1 MTTLDKA
8 KTHFHYKSMLDAR
21 DIELL
26 VIESIRVNLLNQ
38 ALLKLMTGMKRKI
51 GEINQR
57 FNGCEPFH

>member
-26 VIESIRVNLLNQ
+26 VKESIRVDLLNQ

-51 GEINQR
+51 GDSLR
-57 FNGCEPFH
+57 F